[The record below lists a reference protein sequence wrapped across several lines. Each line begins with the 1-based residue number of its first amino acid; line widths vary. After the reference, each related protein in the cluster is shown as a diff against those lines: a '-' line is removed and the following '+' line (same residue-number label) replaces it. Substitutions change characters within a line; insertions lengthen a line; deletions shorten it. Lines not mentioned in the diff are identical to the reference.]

1 MVKFNTVLDQ
11 IIPHIHVQFGVLW
24 LNREAVVNGNAL
36 KSMAAVAATAEFLPK
51 MKKSYGKLKMNW

>member
-1 MVKFNTVLDQ
+1 MLYQT
-11 IIPHIHVQFGVLW
+11 IRHINVQFGVLW

-36 KSMAAVAATAEFLPK
+36 KSMAATADFLPK